1 MANFDLAHGQT
12 FSDSHAAAEGYF
24 SAGLLRSKEFYR
36 ALNIFLR
43 LSIEFSGYKIYSR
56 TY

>member
-24 SAGLLRSKEFYR
+24 PAGLLRSNVNYR

-43 LSIEFSGYKIYSR
+43 LSIEISGCKIYSR